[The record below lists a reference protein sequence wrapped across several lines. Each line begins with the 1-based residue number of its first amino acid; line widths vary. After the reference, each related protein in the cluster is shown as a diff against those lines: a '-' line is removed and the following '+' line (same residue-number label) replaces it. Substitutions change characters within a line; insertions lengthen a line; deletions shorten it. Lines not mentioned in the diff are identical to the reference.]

1 MPAKNKPVLAVDIGG
16 TKIMTALFSAD
27 GKMETKDVRPTL
39 AADGVE
45 AVVERLYLAVQDI
58 FKKNDVT
65 PSQLQAISIACAGGI
80 DTEEGIVVTPSPSLP
95 DWSGLP
101 LADIIKEKTGVI
113 TYVLNDASAAALGEQ
128 RYGAGKGVKNLV
140 LITLGTGIGGGIIID
155 DKLYLGADGGAG
167 ELGHMTVESDGLR
180 CGCGN
185 TGCLEMYAS
194 GRAVA
199 RDAADRLR
207 KGEKSSL
214 AENIEKLAAEMVGVA
229 AKKGDKLARDVIDRA
244 AFYLGVGLVNIV
256 NIFNPQMIV
265 IGGGLAGIGEMLIA
279 PGRKM
284 VAEQAFSINSRN
296 VKIVKAR
303 LGNEAGVYGAAAFAF
318 DKRRTV

>member
-113 TYVLNDASAAALGEQ
+113 TYVLNDASAAALAEQ

-199 RDAADRLR
+199 RDAVARMR

-265 IGGGLAGIGEMLIA
+265 IGGGLSGLGEMLIA

-284 VAEQAFSINSRN
+284 VAERTFSINSRN

-318 DKRRTV
+318 DKRRIV